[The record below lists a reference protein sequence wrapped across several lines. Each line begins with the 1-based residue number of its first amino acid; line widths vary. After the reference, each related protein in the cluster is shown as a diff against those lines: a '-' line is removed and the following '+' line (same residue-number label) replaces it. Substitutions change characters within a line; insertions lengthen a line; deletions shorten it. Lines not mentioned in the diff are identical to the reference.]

1 MFKSLSESV
10 GNFFSLPKGS
20 SVRTEVMAGL
30 ATFLTMAYITVVN
43 PAILST
49 EGTGMEFGAVF
60 TATIIAA
67 VVGTL
72 IMGLWAKW
80 PVALAPGMG
89 LNAFFAFGVVFGMGY
104 TYQQA
109 LAAVFI
115 AGIVFI
121 GLSITP
127 ARKYIINSIPK
138 SMKLGVGAGIG
149 LFLAIIGLK
158 NAGVVVDNPATLV
171 GLGDISSWP
180 VLLAGLGFAIMAIA
194 DKRGIPGAI
203 IIGILATSIIAWIFG
218 VSEIGGVV
226 GSIPNPSHAFSMDFS
241 LIATAG
247 FIGTAFAFLFVDFFD
262 TAGTLTSVANLTG
275 KVNKKGEVEGIDR
288 ALLADSVATSVGA
301 LAGTSNT
308 TSYIESGAGIKEG
321 GKTGLTAVTVAVL
334 FALCLFFA
342 PLAQSIPAFA
352 TAPALVFIATYFLR
366 NLKDIEWDD
375 VSEYAPAV
383 LAAIIMPLT
392 FSIAYGIALG
402 FIAYVIIKAVSGKH
416 ADLNG
421 GSLAIA
427 AVSVLYF
434 AVA

>member
-1 MFKSLSESV
+1 MLNKLFRFDQVET
-10 GNFFSLPKGS
+10 
-20 SVRTEVMAGL
+20 SVRTELLAGL

-72 IMGLWAKW
+72 IMGLWANW

-115 AGIVFI
+115 AGLVFI
-121 GLSITP
+121 GLSVTP
-127 ARKYIINSIPK
+127 ARKWIINSIPR

-149 LFLAIIGLK
+149 LFLAIIGLQ

-180 VLLAGLGFAIMAIA
+180 VLLTGLGFVIMAVL
-194 DKRGIPGAI
+194 DKKKVPGAI
-203 IIGILATSIIAWIFG
+203 IIGILAVSIIAWIFG
-218 VSEIGGVV
+218 ISELGGVV
-226 GSIPNPSHAFSMDFS
+226 GSIPNPSHAFSLDFS
-241 LIATAG
+241 LLFTAG

-275 KVNKKGEVEGIDR
+275 KVDPDGEVDGIEK
-288 ALLADSVATSVGA
+288 AVLADSVATTVGA

-321 GKTGLTAVTVAVL
+321 GRTGLTAVTVAVL
-334 FALCLFFA
+334 FGLCLFLA

-352 TAPALVFIATYFLR
+352 TAPALIFIATYFMR
-366 NLKDIEWDD
+366 NIVDINWED
-375 VSEYAPAV
+375 VTEYAPAI
-383 LAAIIMPLT
+383 LAAVVMPLT
-392 FSIAYGIALG
+392 YSIAYGIAIG
-402 FIAYVIIKAVSGKH
+402 FVAYALIKLLSGRH
-416 ADLNG
+416 EELNG
-421 GSLAIA
+421 GSITIAII
-427 AVSVLYF
+427 SILYF
-434 AVA
+434 II